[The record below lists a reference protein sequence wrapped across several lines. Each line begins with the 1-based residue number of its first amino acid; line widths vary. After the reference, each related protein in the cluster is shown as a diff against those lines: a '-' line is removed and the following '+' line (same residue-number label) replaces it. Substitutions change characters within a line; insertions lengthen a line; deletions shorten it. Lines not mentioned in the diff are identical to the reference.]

1 MQLNYSQSFRKNF
14 LKRITAN
21 SLLEKRYQER
31 LSLFITNRR
40 NPLLRD
46 HRLIGSLKGLRAFSI
61 TGDVRVIYVEEND
74 DSITLIDI
82 GTHNQ
87 VYK

>member
-1 MQLNYSQSFRKNF
+1 M
-14 LKRITAN
+14 
-21 SLLEKRYQER
+21 
-31 LSLFITNRR
+31 
-40 NPLLRD
+40 LRD
-46 HRLIGSLKGLRAFSI
+46 HKLVGTLKGLRAFFI
-61 TGDVRVIYVEEND
+61 TGDVRVIYIEEND